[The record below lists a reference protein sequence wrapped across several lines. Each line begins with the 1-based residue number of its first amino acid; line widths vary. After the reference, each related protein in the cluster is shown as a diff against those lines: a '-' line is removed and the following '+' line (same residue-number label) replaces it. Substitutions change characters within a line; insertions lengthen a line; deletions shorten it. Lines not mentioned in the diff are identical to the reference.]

1 MNDPLEPEQAV
12 IAENNSPVPSSLHT
26 GRQRLPLKYLLAV
39 LISFCVYLPFF
50 FFTQPVR
57 VGDGSEYYAMAVAW
71 AETHRPYMTE
81 TGWAHYDLL
90 YASNAIPGINGSE
103 ELRNFS
109 PELMVKGGQD
119 FNHFWFYSLGAAVIA
134 EMGDYSGINI
144 PIHTAF
150 LIWHCVL
157 LALLLIVS
165 LRYFGWRGL
174 LVALLLTFLSPAF
187 WYLDKVHSEFF
198 TFCLATIAVIYFIR
212 RKYFPSAFFL
222 ALAATQ
228 NISFSFI
235 SLFVLGIGIFK
246 RPKTKWKADETILLL
261 ASVLVNLLHPAYYLL
276 RYGTPDPQFLS
287 GGAQAGLHLSHFWIW
302 LLDPDVGLLPNWW
315 FGIVLLLL
323 ALIIAIKRKFKFDGL
338 HIWLVFCLVY
348 LVVSL
353 FAQGSTV
360 NLNSGASPGLA
371 RYGLWYLALF
381 FPLLMLL
388 IREFKNPGWKAG
400 VFSLFAV
407 LAAVY
412 SGFTYL
418 PTNGGTAHCQPST
431 FSWWLQKNLPGMYDP
446 PAEIFAERFSG
457 ICENIEWVKNAAIIA
472 PDCRKVLISNYQVGG
487 DEFIVTGAAG
497 CNLDFSKVSRLIS
510 RKFSTGAWTDSNS
523 YYRLS
528 REEVVASQLSPIAGD
543 WYAFSFG
550 SSFSQSTGADY
561 RHWGLLEDWGVWSVG
576 KQAELSLPCP
586 SVDNGTIPPTLLELE
601 LKPFITEIHPQLTA
615 SISLDGE
622 EAWSGT
628 LTGTQI
634 ISMAFPAAVC
644 TNEDSMTMRTHI
656 DNPVSRTELGI
667 SGDMRKLGIGV
678 MRLRY
683 VTDLE

>member
-1 MNDPLEPEQAV
+1 MN
-12 IAENNSPVPSSLHT
+12 T
-26 GRQRLPLKYLLAV
+26 GSKRSFLKYLLAV
-39 LISFCVYLPFF
+39 LISVFVYIPFF

-71 AETHRPYMTE
+71 SESHRPYMTE

-90 YASNAIPGINGSE
+90 YESNAVPGISGTDELE
-103 ELRNFS
+103 EYS
-109 PELMVKGGQD
+109 PELTVKDSQD

-165 LRYFGWRGL
+165 LRHFGWRGL

-187 WYLDKVHSEFF
+187 WYLDKVHTEFF
-198 TFCLATIAVIYFIR
+198 TFCLTTTAVIYFIR

-228 NISFSFI
+228 NISFSLI
-235 SLFVLGIGIFK
+235 SLFVLGIGIFR
-246 RPKTKWKADETILLL
+246 RPKTKLKVNEIILILATLL
-261 ASVLVNLLHPAYYLL
+261 INLLHPAYYLL

-287 GGAQAGLHLSHFWIW
+287 GGAQVGLHFSHFWLW

-315 FGIVLLLL
+315 FGVVLLLL

-338 HIWLVFCLVY
+338 HIWLIFCLVY
-348 LVVSL
+348 LAVSL
-353 FAQGSTV
+353 FAQGSTI

-371 RYGLWYLALF
+371 RYGLWYIALF
-381 FPLLMLL
+381 FPTLVLL
-388 IREFKNPGWKAG
+388 IQQFNKTGWLAG
-400 VFSLFAV
+400 VFSLFSV

-418 PTNGGTAHCQPST
+418 PTNGGTAHCQPSAV
-431 FSWWLQKNLPGMYDP
+431 SWWLQKNLPGVYDP
-446 PAEIFAERFSG
+446 PAEIFAERYGG

-472 PDCRKVLISNYQVGG
+472 PDCRKVLISNYQADG
-487 DEFIVTGAAG
+487 DEFIVTGASG

-510 RKFSTGAWTDSNS
+510 KKFSAGAWTASNG
-523 YYRLS
+523 YYQLS
-528 REEVVASQLSPIAGD
+528 REEVVASQLSPITGD
-543 WYAFSFG
+543 WFAFSFG
-550 SSFSQSTGADY
+550 SSLSQAAGADY

-576 KQAELSLPCP
+576 RQAELSLPCP
-586 SVDNGTIPPTLLELE
+586 SVDNGTIPLTLLELE

-622 EAWSGT
+622 EAWSGI
-628 LTGTQI
+628 LTGTQV
-634 ISMAFPAAVC
+634 ISMAFPVAVC
-644 TNEDSMTMRTHI
+644 PNDDNMAMRIYI
-656 DNPVSRTELGI
+656 DHPASRAELGI
-667 SGDMRKLGIGV
+667 SGDMRKLGVGV

-683 VTDLE
+683 VTDPE